1 YSLRCI
7 LAYIYRCLNDY
18 EQAYLFL
25 KEAID
30 LNPKRPVAYFI
41 CGEMFFRQNKYDE
54 AIDNLNMSINQ
65 KAKINNLYILLGN
78 SYLLRDNLNLNTLNL
93 LDKLLN
99 LNKEDSLVLCYYG
112 EILYNMTQ
120 YRKAISYFTK
130 AYTIDPENI
139 HNLNRRA
146 ITYYIIK
153 EYDKVLSDLDKI
165 IQLDP
170 LNSSAYYLK
179 SSTYYTKNDINN
191 AKISF
196 KKCAELL
203 NPDNI
208 LAKIQSFHLEY
219 LLNKNSSK
227 DLNNILTKITKIN
240 QILNNRNIYES
251 NLLHFV
257 KCKIYIELKKYSE
270 TKLALNNIQNLA
282 FISYF
287 IQDHP
292 DFRSYLYEVYVIY
305 QKNFTYIGIVN
316 KNDNELINVDE
327 VGKYMYM
334 YKEHGVYF
342 VSNLTNLNGD
352 LRQFKESDISSL
364 SGKVISS
371 KNENL
376 CLDLPLINSKYN
388 TYYICKMNVKKI
400 LSKDCFIKF
409 IDRNYQEDY
418 MLKHEDV
425 SKLEGLG
432 WIEYR
437 ISIRTSKLSIEINSI
452 EMQIEYIRHDYYVN
466 TITYIPDMSFMSY
479 LLPDYHKFFSNVPE
493 TFKDKYFSRKE
504 MENLLDLK
512 YILNNL

>member
-1 YSLRCI
+1 
-7 LAYIYRCLNDY
+7 
-18 EQAYLFL
+18 
-25 KEAID
+25 
-30 LNPKRPVAYFI
+30 
-41 CGEMFFRQNKYDE
+41 MFFRQNKYDE

-78 SYLLRDNLNLNTLNL
+78 SYLL
-93 LDKLLN
+93 
-99 LNKEDSLVLCYYG
+99 
-112 EILYNMTQ
+112 
-120 YRKAISYFTK
+120 
-130 AYTIDPENI
+130 
-139 HNLNRRA
+139 H
-146 ITYYIIK
+146 
-153 EYDKVLSDLDKI
+153 
-165 IQLDP
+165 P

-179 SSTYYTKNDINN
+179 SLTYYTKNDINN

-452 EMQIEYIRHDYYVN
+452 EMQIEYIRHDYYD
-466 TITYIPDMSFMSY
+466 TS
-479 LLPDYHKFFSNVPE
+479 
-493 TFKDKYFSRKE
+493 
-504 MENLLDLK
+504 
-512 YILNNL
+512 

>member
-1 YSLRCI
+1 
-7 LAYIYRCLNDY
+7 CLNNY
-18 EQAYLFL
+18 EQAHLFL

-41 CGEMFFRQNKYDE
+41 CGEIFFRQNKYDE
-54 AIDNLNMSINQ
+54 AIDNLKKSL
-65 KAKINNLYILLGN
+65 KYKSKINNLYILLGN
-78 SYLLRDNLNLNTLNL
+78 SYLLINYNGDIENYNIALKNDPNNYLCLKNCAYSYEKEGDYLNTLNL

-99 LNKEDSLVLCYYG
+99 INKEDSLVLY
-112 EILYNMTQ
+112 
-120 YRKAISYFTK
+120 
-130 AYTIDPENI
+130 
-139 HNLNRRA
+139 
-146 ITYYIIK
+146 
-153 EYDKVLSDLDKI
+153 LDKI

-466 TITYIPDMSFMSY
+466 TITYIPDMSFMTSDRI
-479 LLPDYHKFFSNVPE
+479 LCK
-493 TFKDKYFSRKE
+493 TFIQIF
-504 MENLLDLK
+504 N
-512 YILNNL
+512 